1 MQKMDTFK
9 WYAKMT
15 SICPNL
21 VDILEYIQMQ
31 DKNMVEFQAMI
42 NANNDQSNREM
53 LYLAKLDLKHYPG
66 MEYLHQIIRI
76 LETKLRLNP

>member
-9 WYAKMT
+9 WCAKMT

-53 LYLAKLDLKHYPG
+53 LYLAKLDLKHYPDI
-66 MEYLHQIIRI
+66 EHLPQIIHI
-76 LETKLRLNP
+76 LETKLGLNP